1 MHAMT
6 LAEVIELTASREGQ
20 PEVLHGHDHL
30 SDPVRWCHVGEVP
43 DIGTMLTGGEV
54 VLTTGVMLEA
64 DADQLEYV
72 EKIAEAGAT
81 AVFLGIGRA
90 FDDVPAAMLRACRSA
105 DLPLVVMW
113 RPVAFV
119 TITEQVQSAIL
130 AHTTSRSTVSETVR
144 DTLHRLTIQQA
155 PMQALVDDLAS
166 LADCPVVVENTARQ
180 VQLAAGEA
188 GLREVLR
195 DWTRLSQYVSRFAGP
210 GEEGE
215 VHTTPDGIVAGSLT
229 EGGRPWGS
237 LILFAHGEPT
247 ERTEVVAR
255 RGVEALNLHKLVS
268 RNGRDWQREA
278 QEVLLADLLGGHGG
292 VDLLEVR
299 ARASGFPIRHCR
311 LTPLVVRL
319 GRTERECSGLFE
331 QSRSVAGRCGV
342 AAVLG
347 PVERNTVRMLV
358 SSRQGDDPIRKVD
371 EFAQHLVT
379 ESDGRVALVA
389 AGPPVEELRG
399 LVHSFAQ
406 ARQTL
411 DAANRLG
418 RFAGEVVRLA
428 DLRLPGLVEV
438 LATNHDV
445 QDFVDREL
453 GPLMDSPELIDL
465 LESFIANG
473 LNKSSTAQAHHLS
486 RPAVYRRLD
495 QITERLGVD
504 LDDVRAVAGLHVA
517 LLALRARDR

>member
-30 SDPVRWCHVGEVP
+30 SDAVRWCHVGEVP

-54 VLTTGVMLEA
+54 VLTTGVMLGAEA
-64 DADQLEYV
+64 DQIEYV

-90 FDDVPAAMLRACRSA
+90 FDDVPPAMLRACRSA

-119 TITEQVQSAIL
+119 TITEQVQTTIL
-130 AHTTSRSTVSETVR
+130 AHTTSRSTVSENVR

-155 PMQALVDDLAS
+155 PMQALVDDLAG

-180 VQLAAGEA
+180 VQLAAGES

-195 DWTRLSQYVSRFAGP
+195 DWTRLSQYVSRFAG
-210 GEEGE
+210 EGE
-215 VHTTPDGIVAGSLT
+215 GDVHTTPDGIVAAPLT

-292 VDLLEVR
+292 ADLLEVR

-319 GRTERECSGLFE
+319 GRAERECSMLLE
-331 QSRSVAGRCGV
+331 QTRSVAGRSGV

-347 PVERNTVRMLV
+347 PVERNAVRMLV
-358 SSRQGDDPIRKVD
+358 SSRHADDPIRKVD
-371 EFAQHLVT
+371 EFAQHLVA
-379 ESDGRVALVA
+379 ESEGRVALVA

-411 DAANRLG
+411 DAAGRLG
-418 RFAGEVVRLA
+418 RPGAGVVRLA
-428 DLRLPGLVEV
+428 DLRLPGLVEL

-453 GPLMDSPELIDL
+453 GPLLDCPELIDL
-465 LESFIANG
+465 LETFIANG

-517 LLALRARDR
+517 LLALRARGQ

>member
-20 PEVLHGHDHL
+20 PEVMHGHDHL

-54 VLTTGVMLEA
+54 VLTTGVMLGAEA
-64 DADQLEYV
+64 DQIEYV

-90 FDDVPAAMLRACRSA
+90 FDDVPQAMLRACRSA

-119 TITEQVQSAIL
+119 TITEQVQTTIL
-130 AHTTSRSTVSETVR
+130 AHSTSRSTVSETVR

-155 PMQALVDDLAS
+155 PMQAMVDELAS

-195 DWTRLSQYVSRFAGP
+195 DWTRLSQYVSRSVGD
-210 GEEGE
+210 GEGD
-215 VHTTPDGIVAGSLT
+215 VHTTADGIVVAPLN

-237 LILFAHGEPT
+237 LILFAHGEPN

-319 GRTERECSGLFE
+319 GRAERECSMLLE
-331 QSRSVAGRCGV
+331 QSRSVASRSGV

-358 SSRQGDDPIRKVD
+358 SSRQADDPIRKVD

-379 ESDGRVALVA
+379 ESEGRVTLAA

-411 DAANRLG
+411 DAAVRLG
-418 RFAGEVVRLA
+418 RSDTVVVRLA

-453 GPLMDSPELIDL
+453 GPLLDCPELIDL
-465 LESFIANG
+465 LETFIANG

-486 RPAVYRRLD
+486 RPAVYRRLE